1 MIPVSVVVATRNR
14 PQQLRECLAAVSAVL
29 RPGDELIVVDSA
41 STTAETA
48 TVAAM
53 TPARVLRLE
62 VAGASRARNAGWRAA
77 RHGHIAFTDDD
88 CRPQPGWLDALSSH
102 PDAAFVTGR
111 VEAPAPV
118 DRPVAVK
125 TDVEPAALDATSR
138 EPLGASNNLL
148 VRREVL
154 EGVGGFD
161 ERLGPGTWPE
171 AAEDLALFDRLL
183 HAGGTGRYEP
193 KALVLHEQWRPRRAL
208 VRLDWGYGK
217 GQGSRIAL
225 LKGLDRERSR
235 ERRRRLLWHEGA
247 ASAARDLRAGYEFGA
262 LTTAVRTIGTAL
274 GYGYGRLALRSVWMG
289 EET

>member
-14 PQQLRECLAAVSAVL
+14 PQQLRECLAAVTSVL

-48 TVAAM
+48 TVAAS
-53 TPARVLRLE
+53 TATRVLRLD
-62 VAGASRARNAGWRAA
+62 VPGASRARNAGWRAA
-77 RHGHIAFTDDD
+77 RHARIAFTDDD
-88 CRPQPGWLDALSSH
+88 CRPQPGWLDALTGH
-102 PDAAFVTGR
+102 PDAGFVTGR

-125 TDVEPAALDATSR
+125 TDTEPAALDASSA

-148 VRREVL
+148 VRRDLL
-154 EGVGGFD
+154 ERVGGFD
-161 ERLGPGTWPE
+161 ERLGPGTWSE

-183 HAGGTGRYEP
+183 HAGAAGRYQP
-193 KALVLHEQWRPRRAL
+193 KALVLHEQWRPRGAL

-217 GQGSRIAL
+217 GQGARLAL
-225 LKGLDRERSR
+225 LKGLDRTRSR
-235 ERRRRLLWHEGA
+235 ERRRRLLWHDGA

-262 LTTAVRTIGTAL
+262 LTTAVRTAGTVL

-289 EET
+289 EDT

>member
-1 MIPVSVVVATRNR
+1 MSGVSVVVATRNR
-14 PQQLRECLAAVSAVL
+14 PEQLRECLAAITAVL
-29 RPGDELIVVDSA
+29 RPGDELVVVDSA
-41 STTAETA
+41 STTGETA
-48 TVAAM
+48 RVAALAG
-53 TPARVLRLE
+53 ARMLRLD
-62 VAGASRARNAGWRAA
+62 VPGASRARNAGWRAA
-77 RHGHIAFTDDD
+77 RHTHVAFTDDD
-88 CRPQPGWLDALSSH
+88 CRPQPGWLDALASH

-111 VEAPAPV
+111 VEAPEPV

-125 TDVEPAALDATSR
+125 TDTEPAPLDASSR

-154 EGVGGFD
+154 ERVGGFD

-217 GQGSRIAL
+217 GQGARIAL
-225 LKGLDRERSR
+225 LEGLDRGRSR
-235 ERRRRLLWHEGA
+235 DRRRRLLWDEGA
-247 ASAARDLRAGYEFGA
+247 ASALRDLRAGYEFGA
-262 LTTAVRTIGTAL
+262 LTTAVRTVGTAV